1 MLNATN
7 IDRLTFRTIKQQ
19 ITLYEDDYAEYP
31 IPPQLDTGKAV
42 SLNMFAD
49 RLLKIGRQCFERRPH
64 LI

>member
-1 MLNATN
+1 
-7 IDRLTFRTIKQQ
+7 LTFRTIKQQ